1 MINFAAKHISKI
13 KSFSA
18 KSLAIFC
25 LLILV
30 LTSIASSSYAALDYG
45 TGRVR
50 SCSDTNPSSVEGLEW
65 DPTTGGKDTEFVLSN
80 PLCLAII
87 LSSYVAVKVSL
98 AAMNYTCQSGSYI
111 PRLLP
116 SILHDSYDILKASK
130 RAARS
135 STVNPAC
142 FSAIISAVTSLRLFL
157 AEISIIY
164 GVAEDVFENSR
175 VCGANWKASSN
186 KTYDFSVPSYKQAV
200 ENTVRE
206 WFRNNNTTNL
216 TFENKTY
223 REWFY
228 GGIEVQDDP
237 DGGDA
242 CLDPTGPKA
251 ETLGGT
257 SYPRQQYYL
266 RGLESG
272 NFNCKKYELL
282 PGKSYSDPDAMK
294 KAHECCLSRSQNYI
308 CIEYNPVHIRATNGA
323 ADAIELSTNSI
334 AGNIGSVSLSN
345 ISAKRKFCRG
355 GEKCIIEG
363 VTFETRYL
371 DNDRFVCAETHSL
384 CPYNFTLGGGTEY
397 CDYYRDGIW
406 DGDRWKIITTADI
419 EEKNC
424 STKSEIRNA
433 DCTYNNK
440 AGKCRNYCQYLTH
453 CTQTSTSYSYRS
465 SLNSPYFSEACL
477 NFEGDS
483 QNKASFGGGI
493 LIGAPRHFSTPI
505 AQCVKETLENLFQN
519 RAGHSKCTNVNEYPS
534 ADGTCPSGQY
544 ITEGNFVYKKGN
556 KVKDNSF
563 FEVIQN
569 NLQFIVRLVLTLSIM
584 FYGMNLLLSKSD
596 IRNKKDILVY
606 FLKIGLVM
614 YFATGDAWQGMFFK
628 GVYNASSEL
637 SRMVFKIKV
646 GEEESKRD
654 GCQFGRLYLQNGQE
668 TYSERLYSP
677 GKEYLAMWD
686 TLDCKIMRYLGFGPS
701 VSTANVASLLLASF
715 LTGPIGLYFAF
726 SILIFAMLLIA
737 VTIRALHIFLSSCIS
752 IIIMVFVSPIIIPL
766 VLFEKTKNIFE
777 EWLKQLIS
785 FAMQPMILFAYIAI
799 LIMVMDQTL
808 LGSASYKGQGPFK
821 SIDCQQRCVDRD
833 GITVPYNGSQP
844 PLCDQIG
851 QKIINPLDDSV
862 ACLVDFNSFGKFPG
876 LELIGISIPIVKNLF
891 SNNVKE
897 RVLTI
902 LKGAL
907 IMYILYKFMDEI
919 PGITS
924 ALIGGTKLPG
934 ANTNAMEMLNKLSG
948 IARGIQKRLARGALK
963 LGKKGASKGRD
974 AIREL
979 MDRGK
984 NTEVPTRKGGADGT
998 GKDNDGD
1005 GEDSTSDSRKGQ
1017 DDDGLDGS
1025 SSSDPSKSVD
1035 GADDSS
1041 SSSDPSKKVG
1051 GNTKGDSDT

>member
-1 MINFAAKHISKI
+1 MINFAAKHIAKI
-13 KSFSA
+13 KSLGA

-30 LTSIASSSYAALDYG
+30 FSSISSSSYAALDYG

-50 SCSDTNPSSVEGLEW
+50 TCSNGIPSSVEGLDW

-87 LSSYVAVKVSL
+87 VSSYVAVKVSL
-98 AAMNYTCQSGSYI
+98 ATMNYTCQSGSYI
-111 PRLLP
+111 PRVLP
-116 SILHDSYDILKASK
+116 SILHDAYDIGKASK

-135 STVNPAC
+135 SSVNPAC
-142 FSAIISAVTSLRLFL
+142 LSAIVSATTSLRLFL
-157 AEISIIY
+157 SEISITY
-164 GVAEDVFENSR
+164 GIATDVFNNSR
-175 VCGANWKASSN
+175 VCGANWKASSSQ
-186 KTYDFSVPSYKQAV
+186 TYDFSVPSYKQTV

-206 WFRNNNTTNL
+206 WFRNNNTANL

-228 GGIEVQDDP
+228 GGVEVQDNP
-237 DGGDA
+237 DSGEA
-242 CLDPTGPKA
+242 CFDPTGPRTEA
-251 ETLGGT
+251 FGGT
-257 SYPRQQYYL
+257 FYPRQKYYL
-266 RGLESG
+266 RGLEAG
-272 NFNCKKYELL
+272 NFNCKKYEVL
-282 PGKSYSDPDAMK
+282 PGTSYSDPDAMK

-308 CIEYNPVHIRATNGA
+308 CIEYSNALHFRAANDVSEASGNA
-323 ADAIELSTNSI
+323 ANLDSTS
-334 AGNIGSVSLSN
+334 
-345 ISAKRKFCRG
+345 RKFCRG

-363 VTFETRYL
+363 ITFAANFL
-371 DNDRFVCAETHSL
+371 DNDRFVCAETYSL
-384 CPYNFTLGGGTEY
+384 CPYNFTIGGGTEY

-406 DGDRWKIITTADI
+406 DGNRWKIITAADI
-419 EEKNC
+419 EAKNC
-424 STKSEIRNA
+424 LTKSEIRNA

-440 AGKCRNYCQYLTH
+440 AGKCKNYCQYLTH

-493 LIGAPRHFSTPI
+493 AIGAPRHFSTPI

-519 RAGHSKCTNVNEYPS
+519 RAGHSRCANVNEYPS
-534 ADGTCPSGQY
+534 ADSSCPSGQY
-544 ITEGNFVYKKGN
+544 VVDGNFIYKKGN

-563 FEVIQN
+563 FEVVQN
-569 NLQFIVRLVLTLSIM
+569 NLQFVVRLVLTLSIM
-584 FYGMNLLLSKSD
+584 FYGMNLLLSKND

-614 YFATGDAWQGMFFK
+614 YFATGDAWQGMFFN

-654 GCQFGRLYLQNGQE
+654 GCQFGHLYLQDGRE

-701 VSTANVASLLLASF
+701 VSVANVASLLLASF

-726 SILIFAMLLIA
+726 SVLIFAMLLIA
-737 VTIRALHIFLSSCIS
+737 VTIRALHIFLSSCVS
-752 IIIMVFVSPIIIPL
+752 IIIMIFVSPIIIPL
-766 VLFEKTKNIFE
+766 MLFEKTKPIFE
-777 EWLKQLIS
+777 NWLKELIS
-785 FAMQPMILFAYIAI
+785 FAIQPMILFAYIAI

-833 GITVPYNGSQP
+833 GVVVGYNGSQP

-851 QKIINPLDDSV
+851 QKIINPMDDSV
-862 ACLVDFNSFGKFPG
+862 ACLIDFNNFGKFPG
-876 LELIGISIPIVKNLF
+876 LELIGITIPIAENLF

-902 LKGAL
+902 LKGSL

-924 ALIGGTKLPG
+924 ALIGGTKLPS
-934 ANTNAMEMLNKLSG
+934 ASTDAMAMLKKLSG
-948 IARGIQKRLARGALK
+948 VARDIQKRLGRGALK

-974 AIREL
+974 GIKAL
-979 MDRGK
+979 MNRGK
-984 NTEVPTRKGGADGT
+984 SSDEPKRKT
-998 GKDNDGD
+998 GDDDSSKSGGD
-1005 GEDSTSDSRKGQ
+1005 GEGKDSSGKSGKGN
-1017 DDDGLDGS
+1017 DGGL
-1025 SSSDPSKSVD
+1025 
-1035 GADDSS
+1035 DSS
-1041 SSSDPSKKVG
+1041 SSSDPSKDVG
-1051 GNTKGDSDT
+1051 GSTRDDSEA